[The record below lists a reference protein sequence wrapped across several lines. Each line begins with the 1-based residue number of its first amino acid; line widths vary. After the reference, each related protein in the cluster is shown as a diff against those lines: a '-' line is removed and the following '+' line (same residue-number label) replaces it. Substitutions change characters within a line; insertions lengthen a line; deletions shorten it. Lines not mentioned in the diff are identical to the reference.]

1 MRVVT
6 IHPTALEH
14 LGYWADND
22 LKLLKRIIELLE
34 DIQKSPFA
42 GIGKPQPLKHEL
54 KGYWS
59 RRINDEHRLV
69 YKVNND
75 EIIVIGCRYYY

>member
-6 IHPTALEH
+6 IHSRALEQ
-14 LGYWADND
+14 LGFWAEND
-22 LKLLKRIIELLE
+22 LKILKRIVQLLRDIE
-34 DIQKSPFA
+34 KTPFA
-42 GIGKPQPLKHEL
+42 GVGKPEPLKHEL

-69 YKVNND
+69 YKVTDD
-75 EIIVIGCRYYY
+75 EIIVIGCRYHY